1 MPLFDVGSERSP
13 LVVLARPEESAFDA
27 DARTVVQEH
36 LSALL
41 GERAFTVTGMTGHHR
56 STESVGA
63 WEIGSASQ
71 DADVPVSTLALDSSG
86 TSVVVVVAPTLDERG
101 LAAALGTAGRAS
113 RLTRTEL
120 ADLYPAGAER
130 FHKDVTDFYDA
141 LPATLPTAR
150 SARARGV
157 AVRLVVVCADVTP
170 DVRDALAFLST
181 AGPTVEVFRVGV
193 LPASPGR
200 RLLDVSPLVATGPA
214 TPPAGAPPAGTAS
227 AGLSESSFPA
237 AGPDLSA
244 PFSALGRVRGG
255 SRRAVE
261 RALTGPVV
269 AVPVGRVSVPAPVG
283 PAPVVPAPTGP
294 VRTSAFGP
302 SSFPPVPS
310 APSAGDMTTILPP
323 VRATDYP
330 VYSEPPVEQ
339 SEPTEER
346 AAHPDDR
353 ASSSDGW
360 SAQEDAWTAPP
371 RRSATGHSP
380 LSAPL
385 PVVDLPPPGTPYTPI
400 FLSVPDMLANLPER
414 PSGLPVP
421 DAGPRTALD
430 LAAEPADDSGYVAG
444 PGEAAAWEGAGT
456 GLTGRSA
463 YRASAF
469 IAAKK
474 YIPEKLDRAPGRAPA
489 AVLDREHEAVGAARA
504 PGARGAGTANPA
516 EHTSER
522 PDQHGV
528 VRRGPLSIDD
538 SLSFDGPSSL
548 SFDGSS
554 SPFWA
559 DLSAQFAEPVRFD
572 PPDPPDL
579 PDPSDLPDPP
589 VQQDPPGPAAR
600 EDVSIGGG
608 VHGPTDDALGEL
620 ASALHEAL
628 PLVWV
633 RHRRG
638 ERFEAL
644 LHPDGTLETSDGER
658 YADPSWAANVV
669 SGSAAADGWR
679 VWRAGESGP
688 TLAELLG

>member
-13 LVVLARPEESAFDA
+13 LVVLARPDESAFDT

-41 GERAFTVTGMTGHHR
+41 GERAFTVA
-56 STESVGA
+56 GA
-63 WEIGSASQ
+63 WGIDSAS
-71 DADVPVSTLALDSSG
+71 DETGAPVFTLALDSSG
-86 TSVVVVVAPTLDERG
+86 ASVVVLVAPTLDEGG
-101 LAAALGTAGRAS
+101 LARALGAAGRAS
-113 RLTRTEL
+113 RFTRTEL
-120 ADLYPAGAER
+120 AELYPAGVDR

-141 LPATLPTAR
+141 LPPTHPSGRPTHAP
-150 SARARGV
+150 GG

-170 DVRDALAFLST
+170 AVRDALTFLAA

-200 RLLDVSPLVATGPA
+200 RLLDVSRLVVTAPA
-214 TPPAGAPPAGTAS
+214 TAGPVPSAVGAPPAVDG
-227 AGLSESSFPA
+227 
-237 AGPDLSA
+237 A
-244 PFSALGRVRGG
+244 P
-255 SRRAVE
+255 
-261 RALTGPVV
+261 TGPVV
-269 AVPVGRVSVPAPVG
+269 AVPVGRVSA
-283 PAPVVPAPTGP
+283 PAPTGP

-302 SSFPPVPS
+302 SSFPPVPA
-310 APSAGDMTTILPP
+310 APTAADMTTILPP

-339 SEPTEER
+339 AEQSDER
-346 AAHPDDR
+346 AVRLDAWAALPDEPMTQEDR
-353 ASSSDGW
+353 W
-360 SAQEDAWTAPP
+360 SALPT
-371 RRSATGHSP
+371 RGSSGRSP

-400 FLSVPDMLANLPER
+400 FLSGPDMLANLPER
-414 PSGLPVP
+414 PSGVP
-421 DAGPRTALD
+421 ELDPAPRTALD
-430 LAAEPADDSGYVAG
+430 LAVAPADDSGYVAG

-474 YIPEKLDRAPGRAPA
+474 YIPEKLDPAPVRTPATVIDRAPQPVGAVRAP
-489 AVLDREHEAVGAARA
+489 VARVPVA
-504 PGARGAGTANPA
+504 QVSA
-516 EHTSER
+516 ERSSER
-522 PDQHGV
+522 PDREGAE
-528 VRRGPLSIDD
+528 RRNALSIDD
-538 SLSFDGPSSL
+538 SLVFDGPSSL

-572 PPDPPDL
+572 PPDLPEPPDV
-579 PDPSDLPDPP
+579 PEPQGGPEPREAPVPRDEPEPQVPSWRGDLDGAPL
-589 VQQDPPGPAAR
+589 
-600 EDVSIGGG
+600 
-608 VHGPTDDALGEL
+608 DDALHGPVDAALVEL
-620 ASALHEAL
+620 ASALHESL

-644 LHPDGTLETSDGER
+644 LHPDGILETADGVR
-658 YADPSWAANVV
+658 FADPSWAANAV
-669 SGSAAADGWR
+669 SGSSAADGWR

-688 TLAELLG
+688 TLAELVG